1 MLMWTKTEILSW
13 NHFNLKF
20 LNEFNNSR
28 FNLNLTLKG
37 NFFSRYDY
45 EDCDTE
51 SANKVMKHLQDTFA
65 QADFVGKDFSFANK
79 TYKVGLADDFAYTD
93 PIDQSVST
101 KQGLRILFTDGS
113 RVVFRFYLYIY
124 SRFKNKY
131 FNFKN

>member
-1 MLMWTKTEILSW
+1 
-13 NHFNLKF
+13 
-20 LNEFNNSR
+20 
-28 FNLNLTLKG
+28 
-37 NFFSRYDY
+37 
-45 EDCDTE
+45 
-51 SANKVMKHLQDTFA
+51 MKHLQDTFA